1 MCKDEILFA
10 FKWVML
16 DDLSEVIH
24 TSNQCNHKK
33 KTFFSILLLTK
44 VIGMLAA
51 KMFGIF
57 MVSDQMQDLYNLD
70 LLFSDVSF
78 SDTFRYTD

>member
-1 MCKDEILFA
+1 MIFLKSYTQ
-10 FKWVML
+10 VH
-16 DDLSEVIH
+16 V
-24 TSNQCNHKK
+24 NHK